1 MQLTSVLTYH
11 VLAGEVLSK
20 GIPFRTPVKTLD
32 TKNLSG
38 AAVSAQ
44 TITINRNL
52 TITDSSLTAASILAT
67 DVRASN
73 GVIHV
78 IDKVLIPS

>member
-11 VLAGEVLSK
+11 VLAGEVLSRD
-20 GIPFRTPVKTLD
+20 IPFRTPIKTLD
-32 TKNLSG
+32 TKTLSG
-38 AAVSAQ
+38 ATVSAQ

-52 TITDSSLTAASILAT
+52 TITDTTLTAATILGT

-78 IDKVLIPS
+78 IDKVLIPN

>member
-1 MQLTSVLTYH
+1 LTHH
-11 VLAGEVLSK
+11 VFDSEVLSRH
-20 GIPFRTPVKTLD
+20 IPFKIPGKTLD
-32 TKNLSG
+32 TKTLTG
-38 AAVSAQ
+38 ANVSAQ

-52 TITDSSLTAASILAT
+52 TITDTTLTTASILAT

-78 IDKVLIPS
+78 IDKVLIPN